1 MRSIEASQLQEEV
14 LLAAKE
20 ALSVEHNGK
29 LLGHFYPVPQDKAEI
44 DDVWERLE
52 KALERAVAESG
63 MDRETLI
70 DALDPSK
77 PFPFEDEPQNIAM
90 AASSEVQV

>member
-29 LLGHFYPVPQDKAEI
+29 LLGHFYPVPQDEAEI
-44 DDVWERLE
+44 DDVWERLD
-52 KALERAVAESG
+52 KAVERV
-63 MDRETLI
+63 MKETGL
-70 DALDPSK
+70 DEEGLVEALAPRK
-77 PFPFEDEPQNIAM
+77 
-90 AASSEVQV
+90 SER